1 MKTTLI
7 GIGEQAGEVL
17 RSCAELRETEVV
29 AAQSSAELAAGADS
43 ELVITVADAEHFSEG
58 APHCGGL
65 AVELVM
71 LPYGQRERLEQLHEK
86 AAGRNVVF
94 IPQQA
99 MNASDAAEYARRCT
113 EEAAAT
119 VAALKRLA
127 DSFSQGIAAIDED
140 DLRGLFEYG
149 ENTYKAIFSVKAE
162 GARCVE
168 ECIEKA
174 LSHGLVKASPAKV
187 LCQMFF
193 PASCTMEQ
201 IDRFCS
207 ALEGAGWGV
216 VFAESGA
223 EIVLAAVYD

>member
-1 MKTTLI
+1 MRITLI
-7 GIGEQAGEVL
+7 GIGEQAREVL
-17 RSCAELRETEVV
+17 RSCAELRDTEVV
-29 AAQSSAELAAGADS
+29 AELAAGADS
-43 ELVITVADAEHFSEG
+43 ELVITVADAEHFSEAAQQHG
-58 APHCGGL
+58 GGL

-71 LPYGQRERLEQLHEK
+71 LPYGQREMLEQLHAK

-99 MNASDAAEYARRCT
+99 INAADAEEYAQRCT

-127 DSFSQGIAAIDED
+127 DSFSQGIAAIDEN
-140 DLRGLFEYG
+140 DLRRLFEYG

-168 ECIEKA
+168 DCIEKA
-174 LSHGLVKASPAKV
+174 LSHGLIKASPAKV

-193 PASCTMEQ
+193 PGSCTMEQ

-216 VFAESGA
+216 VFAENGA
-223 EIVLAAVYD
+223 EIVLAAVYDKAP